1 MPFYHNQAGRKIFIV
16 NSRPRDY
23 SAGGYV
29 EDSPSI
35 PRKDINEDT
44 IMSKLEYDSL
54 VVPKPVAWMMK
65 YYPGKILGPKEE
77 NPDNLADTIIMPHE
91 VVVDKLH
98 APKVE
103 KWLSK
108 HGITLPIPEDT
119 KIGKRMKVKKKCGS
133 RTCRLCSNLKSE

>member
-1 MPFYHNQAGRKIFIV
+1 MPFYHNKAGRKIFIV

-23 SAGGYV
+23 SAGGYI
-29 EDSPSI
+29 EDDPAI

-65 YYPGKILGPKEE
+65 YYPGEIMGEKETD
-77 NPDNLADTIIMPHE
+77 PSKLADTIVMPHE
-91 VVVDKLH
+91 IVVDKIH

-103 KWLSK
+103 KWLKK
-108 HGITLPIPEDT
+108 HGITLPIPETT
-119 KIGKRMKVKKKCGS
+119 KIGKKMYPTKKCGG
-133 RTCRLCSNLKSE
+133 RVCRLCSRYIN